1 MIRSVTQRPLRDADD
16 GHGDGND
23 NGRGHRP
30 FAFTSPRQRPGHD
43 NDDGDVNDHTAQLNR
58 PI

>member
-1 MIRSVTQRPLRDADD
+1 MIRSVTQSPPRDADD
-16 GHGDGND
+16 GDGND

-30 FAFTSPRQRPGHD
+30 LIYTSPRQRPGHD
-43 NDDGDVNDHTAQLNR
+43 NDDSDANDNIAELNR